1 MTDAHSLVAPY
12 ALDALDHDE
21 EREFEEHLAGC
32 ERCREELAGL
42 REAAASLA
50 YATPGPAP
58 PPALKERILDQA
70 RAERPNVVSL
80 PRRRSWTAPLAAAAA
95 VAAAAAIGLGVWGA
109 TRSTS
114 SDP

>member
-50 YATPGPAP
+50 YAAPGPSP

-70 RAERPNVVSL
+70 RAERPHGVSL
-80 PRRRSWTAPLAAAAA
+80 PRRRSRTAPLPAAPA
-95 VAAAAAIGLGVWGA
+95 LGA
-109 TRSTS
+109 PAS
-114 SDP
+114 